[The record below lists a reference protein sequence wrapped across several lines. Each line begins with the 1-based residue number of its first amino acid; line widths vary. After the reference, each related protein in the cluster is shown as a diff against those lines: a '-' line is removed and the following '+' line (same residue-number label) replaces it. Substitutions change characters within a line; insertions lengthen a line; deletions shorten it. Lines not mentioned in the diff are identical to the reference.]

1 MKKFCICTLCLAF
14 SLGCSSVAFASPFNL
29 VCKSQETENIVPLSI
44 DLDQRTASFGGIEEL
59 EPINFESEKFIVWS
73 KVTQYNKNFANSSV
87 SVETFLFDRSNG
99 ELTTGFVSTDK
110 PMNGMLGDTLHYSCR
125 KNENML

>member
-1 MKKFCICTLCLAF
+1 MLFLAF
-14 SLGCSSVAFASPFNL
+14 GIEYSSVAFASPFNL

-44 DLDQRTASFGGIEEL
+44 DLDQRTASFGGIEER
-59 EPINFESEKFIVWS
+59 ETVDFESKRFIVWS
-73 KVTQYNKNFANSSV
+73 KVIQYNENAVNSSV

-110 PMNGMLGDTLHYSCR
+110 PMDGMLGDTLHYSCR
-125 KNENML
+125 KNENVL

>member
-1 MKKFCICTLCLAF
+1 MKKFCICTLGLAL
-14 SLGCSSVAFASPFNL
+14 SLGCSSVVFASPFNL
-29 VCKSQETENIVPLSI
+29 VCKSHETENIVPLSI

-59 EPINFESEKFIVWS
+59 EPINFETQKFIVWS
-73 KVTQYNKNFANSSV
+73 KVTQYNENLANSSV

-125 KNENML
+125 KNENVL

>member
-1 MKKFCICTLCLAF
+1 LKLLFIWTLCLAI
-14 SLGCSSVAFASPFNL
+14 SMGCSSVAFASPFNL
-29 VCKSQETENIVPLSI
+29 VCKSQETENIIPLSI

-59 EPINFESEKFIVWS
+59 EPINLESEKFIVWS
-73 KVTQYNKNFANSSV
+73 KVIQYNENSTNSSV

-110 PMNGMLGDTLHYSCR
+110 PMNGMLGNTLNYSCR
-125 KNENML
+125 KNENVL

>member
-1 MKKFCICTLCLAF
+1 MKQFFIRGLCLAL
-14 SLGCSSVAFASPFNL
+14 SMGCSSVAFASPFNL
-29 VCKSQETENIVPLSI
+29 VCKSQETENVVPLSI
-44 DLDQRTASFGGIEEL
+44 DLDQRTAGFGGIEER

-73 KVTQYNKNFANSSV
+73 KVIQYNENSANSPV

-110 PMNGMLGDTLHYSCR
+110 PMDGMLGDTLHYSCR
-125 KNENML
+125 KNENVL

>member
-1 MKKFCICTLCLAF
+1 VKKFFICMLCLAF
-14 SLGCSSVAFASPFNL
+14 SMGCSSVAFASPFNL

-44 DLDQRTASFGGIEEL
+44 DLDQRAASFGGIEER
-59 EPINFESEKFIVWS
+59 ETMDFESERFIVWS
-73 KVTQYNKNFANSSV
+73 KVIQYNENSANSSV

-99 ELTTGFVSTDK
+99 ELTTGFVSNDK

-125 KNENML
+125 KNENVL